1 MTDDIAVEQFLLDD
15 EFGYNIVA
23 EPLSRNIDSILSDLQ
38 TARGAAFVTLLKE
51 ITKHPAYS
59 VLKSDPNIYTI
70 GGERGE
76 DYDNFLNR
84 ASAGIRMLWQLKIK

>member
-1 MTDDIAVEQFLLDD
+1 MTDDI
-15 EFGYNIVA
+15 FGYNIVA

-76 DYDNFLNR
+76 DYDNLLNR